1 MTRRDINIQTVIM
14 LAIVAG
20 IALILLSGIIDWS
33 TIDTETIVAALVEK
47 EALWPR

>member
-1 MTRRDINIQTVIM
+1 MTRRDINTQTIIM

-33 TIDTETIVAALVEK
+33 TVDTETILAALVGK
-47 EALWPR
+47 EALWAR

>member
-1 MTRRDINIQTVIM
+1 MTRRDIIIQTVIM

-20 IALILLSGIIDWS
+20 IVLILLSGIIDWS
-33 TIDTETIVAALVEK
+33 TIDTETILAALGEK